1 MVQLSMSSDL
11 YFKLK
16 NTVNTM
22 PLSTAILAVKKD
34 DAGNFSEMRYFAL
47 NKSFINDCMAIF
59 FQNESD
65 TCTDCEDKLKHIESK
80 MEGALYT
87 INVPREPKFEDACF
101 RAAWRK
107 EPIHTYVDT
116 TKMYGYWTENFML
129 PVAVNENENDHD
141 IAYCM
146 FVYTLNKEMD
156 VNKYSSVS
164 PDIASFVIKSCLE
177 LQSENDFYSSM
188 QLVTDYIREYADAA
202 GASVMSFQNDLQKY
216 EVISGSTDNPRVS
229 IKKIFSNIPYSV
241 VASWEKLLKHTNNI
255 IIKSESDL
263 EHYEK
268 EAPEWVHTLRD
279 NRVYSLCLVPLL
291 RQNNII
297 GYLFIAN
304 FDVNYMTRMKE
315 MVELVSF
322 FLSAEVAN
330 HLFLERLEYLSNID
344 ILTGVKN
351 RNCMNADVEEFS
363 IKFKFNPI
371 PFSVAFCDINGL
383 KIVNDNQG
391 HDAGDKLIAA
401 AADIL
406 KEVFKDDNIYRAGGD
421 EFTIISTHSNEHEFE
436 KKIKRL
442 RELTSDPDKLCFA
455 IGYYHDG
462 GSGPLELAMR
472 YADERMYQD
481 KNKFYE
487 KHPDRKR

>member
-1 MVQLSMSSDL
+1 
-11 YFKLK
+11 
-16 NTVNTM
+16 
-22 PLSTAILAVKKD
+22 
-34 DAGNFSEMRYFAL
+34 
-47 NKSFINDCMAIF
+47 
-59 FQNESD
+59 
-65 TCTDCEDKLKHIESK
+65 
-80 MEGALYT
+80 
-87 INVPREPKFEDACF
+87 
-101 RAAWRK
+101 
-107 EPIHTYVDT
+107 
-116 TKMYGYWTENFML
+116 
-129 PVAVNENENDHD
+129 
-141 IAYCM
+141 M

-188 QLVTDYIREYADAA
+188 QLVTDYIREYAGAA
-202 GASVMSFQNDLQKY
+202 GASVMSFQNDLQRY
-216 EVISGSTDNPRVS
+216 EVISGSTDDPRVS

-279 NRVYSLCLVPLL
+279 NWVYSLCLVPLL

-304 FDVNYMTRMKE
+304 FDVNHMTRMKE

-391 HDAGDKLIAA
+391 HDAGDKL
-401 AADIL
+401 L
-406 KEVFKDDNIYRAGGD
+406 KDASQLLKFTFDGCEFYRAGGD
-421 EFTIISTHSNEHEFE
+421 EFLIIALDKSKEELE
-436 KKIKRL
+436 AKVKAL
-442 RELTSDPDKLCFA
+442 REKSMIPSKVSFA
-455 IGYYHDG
+455 VGFYYDANG
-462 GSGPLELAMR
+462 GDIRTAMHE
-472 YADERMYQD
+472 ADVRMYED
-481 KNKFYE
+481 KKRYY
-487 KHPDRKR
+487 DRFPANRRRFL